1 MESFQALAP
10 THDLATPYEE
20 MMQNRTTL
28 GEWVEP
34 FTEADVYHLTDT
46 GNGPKHCYIL
56 RNRKWQGEE

>member
-1 MESFQALAP
+1 
-10 THDLATPYEE
+10 